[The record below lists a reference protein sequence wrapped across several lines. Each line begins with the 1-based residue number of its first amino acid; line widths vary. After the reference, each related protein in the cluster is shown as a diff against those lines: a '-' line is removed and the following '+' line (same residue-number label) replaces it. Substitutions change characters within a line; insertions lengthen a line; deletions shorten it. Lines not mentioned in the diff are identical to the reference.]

1 MELVWILI
9 DMDASCAIGADAGQ
23 SSRARERAFPHFF
36 INRSLSVSLQFTPSD
51 IASWTSLCRRSAYF
65 PPEMARQE
73 LDRATDEELQGRDRV
88 KASVQFEMWY
98 FGALLYQV
106 TLTPTMR

>member
-1 MELVWILI
+1 MQ
-9 DMDASCAIGADAGQ
+9 AK
-23 SSRARERAFPHFF
+23 SSRARERAFPHLF

-51 IASWTSLCRRSAYF
+51 IASLDKSLCRRSAYF

-73 LDRATDEELQGRDRV
+73 LARKADEDLHGRDPV

>member
-1 MELVWILI
+1 MSVHFHIFSSI
-9 DMDASCAIGADAGQ
+9 DLC
-23 SSRARERAFPHFF
+23 
-36 INRSLSVSLQFTPSD
+36 LVSLQFTPSD
-51 IASWTSLCRRSAYF
+51 IASLDKSLCRRSAYF

>member
-1 MELVWILI
+1 MQ
-9 DMDASCAIGADAGQ
+9 AK
-23 SSRARERAFPHFF
+23 SSRARERAFPHLF

-51 IASWTSLCRRSAYF
+51 IASLDKSLCRRSAYF

>member
-1 MELVWILI
+1 MQ
-9 DMDASCAIGADAGQ
+9 AK

-36 INRSLSVSLQFTPSD
+36 INRSWSVSFQFTPSD
-51 IASWTSLCRRSAYF
+51 VASLDKSLCRRSAYF

-73 LDRATDEELQGRDRV
+73 LDRAMDEELQGRDRV

-98 FGALLYQV
+98 FGALLSQV
-106 TLTPTMR
+106 GQLTGMVYVCTRN